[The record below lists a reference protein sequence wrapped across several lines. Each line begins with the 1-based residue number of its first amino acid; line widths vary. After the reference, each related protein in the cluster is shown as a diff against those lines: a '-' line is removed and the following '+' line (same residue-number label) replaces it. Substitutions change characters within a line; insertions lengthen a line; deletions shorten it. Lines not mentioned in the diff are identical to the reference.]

1 MAQQYI
7 FLEQT
12 GLSALNVLN
21 SNFTELYGAITI
33 PIKVQNQSASFFT
46 NIPANSFIP
55 FIFIT
60 ALSGNPSVNIGLTPD
75 GGEILPTYPVSPYLP
90 VQAQQYFP
98 TDGDLYFTITGG
110 EVNIRIDVIYNY
122 N

>member
-7 FLEQT
+7 FLDQT

-21 SNFTELYGAITI
+21 QNFTELYGAITL
-33 PIKVQNQSASFFT
+33 PIKIPGISSNVDVI
-46 NIPANSFIP
+46 IPANTFIP
-55 FIFIT
+55 FIFLT
-60 ALSGNPSVNIGLTPD
+60 AVSGNPIVNIGLTPD
-75 GGEILPTYPVSPYLP
+75 GGEILPTYAISPFLP
-90 VQAQQYFP
+90 VQAQQYFL
-98 TDGDLYFTITGG
+98 GAGNLYFTITGG